1 MYAYRIN
8 DWQQQPEFVE
18 TDKPA
23 PGDGQVLIKVAG
35 NGLCHSD
42 FHMAHI
48 PEAIGSLIGWEVP
61 FTLGHEVGGW
71 IEDFGQGVEPRALG
85 LDKGAPVA
93 LVSPR
98 SCGRCLECEAGFDN
112 ICDLGRAGRGYGL
125 DGGLAEYM
133 LIESPRALIPLE
145 NLDPVTAG
153 PLTDAGSTSYHAFN
167 RARPKLVKG
176 SAALVIGAGGL
187 GSFAVQYIKLLTDA
201 ELIVADTNPVAL
213 ARAKDYGADV
223 CIQSTETDLPSEIQ
237 KLTSGRGVM
246 AVLDFVGIDATIAQA
261 IECLGKRGTYVLIG
275 ADGGGHPGPL
285 YQAMAPKAAEL
296 YSFQGPTIADT
307 KAVLSLAEQGELEN
321 RVEIFPFEESAIR
334 SAYQKLDQGALTGRA
349 VIKL

>member
-8 DWQQQPEFVE
+8 EWQQQPEFVE
-18 TDKPA
+18 TEKPT
-23 PGDGQVLIKVAG
+23 PRSNQILIKVAG

-48 PEAIGSLIGWEVP
+48 PEAIGSLIGWKVP

-71 IEDFGQGVEPRALG
+71 IEDWGPEIDPRKLSVER
-85 LDKGAPVA
+85 GAPVA

-133 LIESPRALIPLE
+133 LIESPRSLIPLE

-176 SAALVIGAGGL
+176 STALVIGAGGL
-187 GSFAVQYIKLLTDA
+187 GSFAVQYIKLLTEA

-213 ARAKDYGADV
+213 ARAKEYGANV
-223 CIQSTETDLPSEIQ
+223 CIQSTDADLPAEVQ
-237 KLTSGRGVM
+237 KLTSGRGVI
-246 AVLDFVGIDATIAQA
+246 AVLDFVGVDATIEQS
-261 IECLGKRGTYVLIG
+261 ISCLAKRGTYVLVG
-275 ADGGGHPGPL
+275 AAGGGHAGAL

-307 KAVLSLAEQGELEN
+307 KAVLSLAEQGELDN
-321 RVEIFPFEESAIR
+321 RVELFPFEEKAIR
-334 SAYQKLDQGALTGRA
+334 AAYEKLDKGGLTGRA
-349 VIKL
+349 VIEI